1 MNVDVK
7 ALQKEMKSLGILNI
21 EADGELTSELLQDAI
36 DAVKENP
43 LDFKELAAEA
53 RTKKVRY

>member
-1 MNVDVK
+1 M
-7 ALQKEMKSLGILNI
+7 GILNI

-36 DAVKENP
+36 DTVKENP

-53 RTKKVRY
+53 KAKKARY

>member
-36 DAVKENP
+36 DTVKENP

-53 RTKKVRY
+53 KAKKARY